1 MKTRIWLLAGVS
13 LLSLSISAQGLA
25 DDNGPRDSNRGN
37 ANPAQQQQQQQNQ
50 QRQQVQ
56 QQQNQQRQQQQQ
68 QNVQQRQELQ
78 QQNQQ
83 QRAEQQT
90 QQRSGQQR
98 EQQERQQQR
107 QQQEQQQDRQQQQRR
122 EQQQQQQQQ
131 SQERQ
136 MQNRQMQER
145 QAQDRQSN
153 LPIQPRPNE
162 TRQTQPPR
170 QGFYEDIPRGNQNQS
185 WRGGNDH
192 RPDNGHGNGWGSGPH
207 YRPGYQIDRIPG
219 GYSRVPY
226 RGQDYFYSGGYWYRP
241 QGPRYIVVEPPR
253 GVRVRQLPDYAQ
265 QVWLGSA
272 LFFLAAGTYY
282 TYEQNTQEYVV
293 AQPPENVEPVYSP
306 NQPPPLQQQQQQQ
319 QQGDP
324 YDIAA
329 YPANGQGPE
338 QVQQDR
344 YDCYNYAVSQS
355 NFNPSTATYAP
366 APEVLGIYQQAMAGC
381 LVGRGYTVN

>member
-25 DDNGPRDSNRGN
+25 DDNNPRESNRGN
-37 ANPAQQQQQQQNQ
+37 PNGGQQQQNQ
-50 QRQQVQ
+50 QQHQ
-56 QQQNQQRQQQQQ
+56 QQQQIQQQQRQQQQGQ
-68 QNVQQRQELQ
+68 EQQRQ
-78 QQNQQ
+78 
-83 QRAEQQT
+83 
-90 QQRSGQQR
+90 QQR
-98 EQQERQQQR
+98 EQLQQNQMQQRSNQQRDQQERQQQQR

-136 MQNRQMQER
+136 MQNRQVQER
-145 QAQDRQSN
+145 QNN
-153 LPIQPRPNE
+153 LAIQPRPNE

-185 WRGGNDH
+185 WRGGNDR
-192 RPDNGHGNGWGSGPH
+192 RPDNGHGNGWGSGPR
-207 YRPGYQIDRIPG
+207 YRPGYQIDHVPG

-293 AQPPENVEPVYSP
+293 AQPPANVESVYSP
-306 NQPPPLQQQQQQQ
+306 TQAPPLQQPPLQQQQ

-366 APEVLGIYQQAMAGC
+366 APEVLGVYQQAMAGC

>member
-13 LLSLSISAQGLA
+13 LLSLSISAQILA
-25 DDNGPRDSNRGN
+25 DDNNPRDSNRGN
-37 ANPAQQQQQQQNQ
+37 ANGGPPPPQQQQRELQQN
-50 QRQQVQ
+50 
-56 QQQNQQRQQQQQ
+56 QQNQQRQQQQIQ
-68 QNVQQRQELQ
+68 Q

-83 QRAEQQT
+83 QRQQ
-90 QQRSGQQR
+90 QQFQQR
-98 EQQERQQQR
+98 EQQQQNQERSSQQRDQQERQQR
-107 QQQEQQQDRQQQQRR
+107 QQQQEQQDRQQQQRQ
-122 EQQQQQQQQ
+122 EQQQQQQRQT
-131 SQERQ
+131 QERQ
-136 MQNRQMQER
+136 QQER
-145 QAQDRQSN
+145 QLQDRQTN

-162 TRQTQPPR
+162 TRQTQQPR
-170 QGFYEDIPRGNQNQS
+170 QGFYEDIPRGRHNDS
-185 WRGGNDH
+185 WRAGNDR
-192 RPDNGHGNGWGSGPH
+192 RPDFGHGNGWGDGPR
-207 YRPGYQIDRIPG
+207 YRPGYEIDRVPG

-226 RGQDYFYSGGYWYRP
+226 RGQDYFYSSGYWYRP

-253 GVRVRQLPDYAQ
+253 GARVRNLPDYAQ

-293 AQPPENVEPVYSP
+293 AQPPENVQPVYSP
-306 NQPPPLQQQQQQQ
+306 PQAPPPQQQQQQT
-319 QQGDP
+319 DP
-324 YDIAA
+324 YGVPA

-366 APEVLGIYQQAMAGC
+366 APEVLNVYQQSMASC
-381 LVGRGYTVN
+381 LVGRGYNVN

>member
-1 MKTRIWLLAGVS
+1 MNTRIWLLAGVS

-37 ANPAQQQQQQQNQ
+37 PNPGQQQQQQQNQQQQNQ

-56 QQQNQQRQQQQQ
+56 QQQAQQRQQQQQ

-83 QRAEQQT
+83 RRAEQQT
-90 QQRSGQQR
+90 LQRSGQER

-131 SQERQ
+131 SQDRQ
-136 MQNRQMQER
+136 LQQRQLQER
-145 QAQDRQSN
+145 QGN
-153 LPIQPRPNE
+153 LSIQPRPNE
-162 TRQTQPPR
+162 TRQTQQPR

-185 WRGGNDH
+185 WRGGNDR
-192 RPDNGHGNGWGSGPH
+192 RPDNGHGNGWGSGPR
-207 YRPGYQIDRIPG
+207 YSPGYQIDRIPG

-293 AQPPENVEPVYSP
+293 AQPPANVEPVYAP
-306 NQPPPLQQQQQQQ
+306 NQPPPPQQQQ

-344 YDCYNYAVSQS
+344 YDCFNYAVSQS

-366 APEVLGIYQQAMAGC
+366 APEVLGVYQQAMAGC
-381 LVGRGYTVN
+381 LVGRGYSVN